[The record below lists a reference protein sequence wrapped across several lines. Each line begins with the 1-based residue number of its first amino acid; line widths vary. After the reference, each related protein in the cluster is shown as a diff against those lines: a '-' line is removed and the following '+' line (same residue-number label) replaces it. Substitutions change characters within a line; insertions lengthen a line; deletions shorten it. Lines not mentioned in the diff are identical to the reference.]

1 MGRDV
6 ATAQHERDQYKDSLA
21 QARAFRA
28 EQTGVSLDEEAAKL
42 LQYQQA
48 YQAVGKM
55 ISVLNDMTETVMNII
70 R

>member
-21 QARAFRA
+21 QARAFRT
-28 EQTGVSLDEEAAKL
+28 EQTGVPLDEEAAKL

-48 YQAVGKM
+48 YSAVGKL
-55 ISVLNDMTETVMNII
+55 ISILSDLTQVILSAVH
-70 R
+70 